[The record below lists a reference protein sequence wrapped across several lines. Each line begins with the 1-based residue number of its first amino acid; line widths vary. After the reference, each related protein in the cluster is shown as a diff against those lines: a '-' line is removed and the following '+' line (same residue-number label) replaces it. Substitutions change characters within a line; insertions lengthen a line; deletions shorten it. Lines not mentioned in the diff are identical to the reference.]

1 MTGESI
7 LNRDAL
13 ARIAEA
19 VRRAEAATA
28 GEIVVL
34 IAARAGTYR
43 SAPLA
48 FALACGLLAPWPLI
62 LLTPWSAA
70 SICLAQACVVLGAL
84 GLGLHPR
91 LRMALVPLAIREA
104 RAHEAARREF
114 RSRGLCRTPDRT
126 GILIYLACAEGHA
139 EIVADSGIA
148 ARVPAAA
155 WQDSIG
161 ALLAAL
167 RRGDMEAG
175 LLAAVERVG
184 AILAAELPGRPDDP
198 DLLPN
203 RVIVVA

>member
-1 MTGESI
+1 MTGEPI
-7 LNRDAL
+7 LSRDAL

-34 IAARAGTYR
+34 VAARAGTYR

-62 LLTPWSAA
+62 LLTPWSAV
-70 SICLAQACVVLGAL
+70 SIALAQACVALGAL
-84 GLGLHPR
+84 GFGLHSR
-91 LRMALVPLAIREA
+91 LRMALVPRAIRES

-114 RSRGLCRTPDRT
+114 RSRGLCRTPGRT

-139 EIVADSGIA
+139 EIVADSGVA
-148 ARVPAAA
+148 ARVPAEA
-155 WQDSIG
+155 WTASI
-161 ALLAAL
+161 AVLLAAL

-175 LLAAVERVG
+175 LVAAVERVG
-184 AILAAELPGRPDDP
+184 AILASELPDGADGPDV
-198 DLLPN
+198 LSN
-203 RVIVVA
+203 RVIVVD